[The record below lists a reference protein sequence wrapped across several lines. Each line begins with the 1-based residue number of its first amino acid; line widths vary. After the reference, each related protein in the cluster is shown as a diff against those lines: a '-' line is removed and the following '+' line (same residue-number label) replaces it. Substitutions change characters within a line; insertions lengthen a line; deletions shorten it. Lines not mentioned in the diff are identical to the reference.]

1 MLQQIIKKQAQI
13 LSVKYLKLDGTN
25 AIRGALPFNS
35 STLDNQIMINNT
47 MTNKYSSI
55 KFFNG
60 TKAGQIGI
68 RCTATTGTYKNYLFI
83 EANNSIIFATNMY
96 YKSEEVED

>member
-13 LSVKYLKLDGTN
+13 LSVIYLKLDGTN
-25 AIRGALPFNS
+25 ARTGALPLYS
-35 STLDNQIMINNT
+35 STLDNQIMINNS

-60 TKAGQIGI
+60 TKAGYIGI
-68 RCTATTGTYKNYLFI
+68 
-83 EANNSIIFATNMY
+83 NNRDLSKLLIY
-96 YKSEEVED
+96 RSK